1 MRTTADYL
9 RLLQSYKTAVADKY
23 GIRRIGI
30 FSSVARGEQTVNSD
44 IDIVVDLV
52 KPRLFNLVHIKE
64 DLQTLFGCSLDIVRE
79 RDNMNPLLKSCI
91 QRDGIYA

>member
-30 FSSVARGEQTVNSD
+30 FGSVARGEQTVNSD

-52 KPRLFNLVHIKE
+52 KPRLFLARIKT
-64 DLQTLFGCSLDIVRE
+64 DAI
-79 RDNMNPLLKSCI
+79 I
-91 QRDGIYA
+91 QQLNKGIL

>member
-9 RLLQSYKTAVADKY
+9 RLLQSYKTAVTDKY

-30 FSSVARGEQTVNSD
+30 FGSVARGEQTVNSD

-79 RDNMNPLLKSCI
+79 KDNMDPLLKSCI